1 MWEIVIVNKTS
12 ILSFILFVFMKQ
24 QVFINNCLI
33 HDWNQN
39 TSYFFNSKE
48 SSDFDFVLNKIINLM
63 GYSSYSKGSLPY
75 SKESTDDYNR
85 SEMCRSVS
93 WIRILL
99 VRFIKFCE
107 AYGSLLAYY
116 GSAFSVLLSCIIV
129 TVFNE

>member
-1 MWEIVIVNKTS
+1 
-12 ILSFILFVFMKQ
+12 
-24 QVFINNCLI
+24 
-33 HDWNQN
+33 
-39 TSYFFNSKE
+39 
-48 SSDFDFVLNKIINLM
+48 M

-99 VRFIKFCE
+99 GRFIKFCE

>member
-1 MWEIVIVNKTS
+1 
-12 ILSFILFVFMKQ
+12 
-24 QVFINNCLI
+24 
-33 HDWNQN
+33 
-39 TSYFFNSKE
+39 
-48 SSDFDFVLNKIINLM
+48 M
-63 GYSSYSKGSLPY
+63 GYSSYSKDSLPY

-85 SEMCRSVS
+85 SEMCRSVL

-107 AYGSLLAYY
+107 AYGALLAYY